1 VAQALLDNPTSSE
14 DSVDVTPARAA
25 WVGLAL
31 LTLINLFNYLDRY
44 VVPAIGESLKHSVI
58 APTDEQFGFLASGFI
73 IVYMIAAPFIGAFAD
88 RGSRPRILA
97 LGVGIWSLATAAGGL
112 ASSYGSLLASRAAVG
127 IGEAAYGTIAP
138 ALLADYFPERLRGR
152 VFAIFFAATPV
163 GSALGYVVGGLVDKH
178 YGWRRAFYVAGLPGL
193 LLAFLALALFEPRMS
208 ARAARRDGDSVP
220 SGDPNA
226 PSKRASRAEPSG
238 FGRYAA
244 LSKMR
249 LYRLTI
255 LGYAAYTFA
264 LGGIAIWMPTF
275 LERVRGLP
283 RDQAT
288 VRLGAVLVITGFVG
302 TVAGGWLGDYLLRR
316 TARAYLWVSGVAT
329 LAAAPAAYLALT
341 LTEPAGYWTALVI
354 AELLVF
360 ACTGPVNSAVVS
372 EVPAGM
378 RASAMAMCIF
388 TIHILGDVPSP
399 PIIGAIS
406 DARSLQLAVMV
417 IPLAVLAGGVIW
429 CWAAWS
435 GRAPSPAPTVQS
447 GGMMG

>member
-1 VAQALLDNPTSSE
+1 VAQALLESPTSSA
-14 DSVDVTPARAA
+14 DGAVVTPTRAA
-25 WVGLAL
+25 WTGLAL
-31 LTLINLFNYLDRY
+31 LTLINQVNNLDRY
-44 VVPAIGESLKHSVI
+44 VVPAIGESLKHSEI
-58 APTDEQFGFLASGFI
+58 RPTDEQFGFLASGFI

-88 RGSRPRILA
+88 RASRPRILA
-97 LGVGIWSLATAAGGL
+97 LGVGVWSLATAAGGL
-112 ASSYGSLLASRAAVG
+112 ATTYGSLLASRAAVG
-127 IGEAAYGTIAP
+127 VGEAAYGTIAP
-138 ALLADYFPERLRGR
+138 ALIADYFPERLRGR

-178 YGWRRAFYVAGLPGL
+178 YGWRHAFYVAGLPGL
-193 LLAFLALALFEPRMS
+193 LLALLALRLYEPRS
-208 ARAARRDGDSVP
+208 HTNTGSPGNGSSDDAGARD
-220 SGDPNA
+220 
-226 PSKRASRAEPSG
+226 ASRKFSG
-238 FGRYAA
+238 IGRYVERA
-244 LSKMR
+244 KNR

-288 VRLGAVLVITGFVG
+288 VRLGAILVVTGFVG
-302 TVAGGWLGDYLLRR
+302 TFIGGWLGDYLLRR
-316 TARAYLWVSGVAT
+316 TPRAYLWVSGVAT
-329 LAAAPAAYLALT
+329 LLAAPAAWLALT
-341 LTEPAGYWTALVI
+341 LTNPAGYWTALVI

-378 RASAMAMCIF
+378 RASAMALCIF

-406 DARSLQLAVMV
+406 DARSLQLAVML
-417 IPLAVLAGGVIW
+417 IPAAVLVGGMIW

-435 GRAPSPAPTVQS
+435 TRSPAVQPTVER
-447 GGMMG
+447 GGKLA

>member
-1 VAQALLDNPTSSE
+1 VAQALLESPASCADGTF
-14 DSVDVTPARAA
+14 VTPTRAA
-25 WVGLAL
+25 WTGLAL

-44 VVPAIGESLKHSVI
+44 VVPAIGESLKHSEI
-58 APTDEQFGFLASGFI
+58 RPTDEQFGFLASGFI

-97 LGVGIWSLATAAGGL
+97 LGVGLWSLATAAGGL
-112 ASSYGSLLASRAAVG
+112 AASYGSLLASRAAVG

-178 YGWRRAFYVAGLPGL
+178 YGWRHAFYVAGLPGL
-193 LLAFLALALFEPRMS
+193 LLAFLALRLYEPRGRS
-208 ARAARRDGDSVP
+208 REEGTRDG
-220 SGDPNA
+220 SGEGGAGDY
-226 PSKRASRAEPSG
+226 SGRLSG
-238 FGRYAA
+238 FGRYVELA
-244 LSKMR
+244 KNR

-283 RDQAT
+283 RDVAT
-288 VRLGAVLVITGFVG
+288 VRLGTILVITGFVG
-302 TVAGGWLGDYLLRR
+302 TFIGGWLGDYLLRR
-316 TARAYLWVSGVAT
+316 TPRAYLWVSGVAT
-329 LAAAPAAYLALT
+329 LLAAPAAWLALT
-341 LTEPAGYWTALVI
+341 LENPAGYWTALVI

-372 EVPAGM
+372 EVPVGM
-378 RASAMAMCIF
+378 RASAMALCIF

-399 PIIGAIS
+399 PLIGAIS
-406 DARSLQLAVMV
+406 DARTLQLAVML
-417 IPLAVLAGGVIW
+417 IPAAVFVGGVIW

-435 GRAPSPAPTVQS
+435 GRPASVQPSVVK
-447 GGMMG
+447 GG

>member
-1 VAQALLDNPTSSE
+1 VAEALLESPTSSANGT
-14 DSVDVTPARAA
+14 VVTPTRAA
-25 WVGLAL
+25 WTGLAL

-44 VVPAIGESLKHSVI
+44 VVPAIGESLKHSEI
-58 APTDEQFGFLASGFI
+58 NPTDEQFGFLASGFI
-73 IVYMIAAPFIGAFAD
+73 IVYMIAAPFIGAYAD

-97 LGVGIWSLATAAGGL
+97 LGVGVWSLATAAGGL
-112 ASSYGSLLASRAAVG
+112 AASYGSLLASRAAVG

-138 ALLADYFPERLRGR
+138 ALIADYFPERLRGR

-178 YGWRRAFYVAGLPGL
+178 YGWRHAFYVAGLPGL
-193 LLAFLALALFEPRMS
+193 LLAFLALSLYEPRS
-208 ARAARRDGDSVP
+208 RRRANIAPDAASNTREGEAGERLGGIRRYIELGK
-220 SGDPNA
+220 N
-226 PSKRASRAEPSG
+226 
-238 FGRYAA
+238 
-244 LSKMR
+244 R

-283 RDQAT
+283 RDVAT
-288 VRLGAVLVITGFVG
+288 VRLGAILVITGFVG
-302 TVAGGWLGDYLLRR
+302 TFVGGWLGDYLLRR
-316 TARAYLWVSGVAT
+316 TRRAYLWVSGVAT
-329 LAAAPAAYLALT
+329 LLAAPAAWLALT
-341 LTEPAGYWTALVI
+341 LAEPAGYWTALVI

-399 PIIGAIS
+399 PLIGAIS
-406 DARSLQLAVMV
+406 DARSLELAVML
-417 IPLAVLAGGVIW
+417 IPAAVLVGGAIW

-435 GRAPSPAPTVQS
+435 GRSVVTEAGIAR
-447 GGMMG
+447 GG

>member
-1 VAQALLDNPTSSE
+1 VAQALIDTPSSY
-14 DSVDVTPARAA
+14 DYGYIATPARAA
-25 WVGLAL
+25 WIGLAL

-44 VVPAIGESLKHSVI
+44 VVPAIGESLKHSEI
-58 APTDEQFGFLASGFI
+58 RPTDEQFGFLASGFI

-88 RGSRPRILA
+88 RGPRPRILA
-97 LGVGIWSLATAAGGL
+97 LGVGVWSLATAAGGL

-178 YGWRRAFYVAGLPGL
+178 YGWRHAFYVAGLPGL
-193 LLAFLALALFEPRMS
+193 LLALLALGLFEPRVS
-208 ARAARRDGDSVP
+208 SGSRERVVDDERVKGASGYGASSGRAVA
-220 SGDPNA
+220 
-226 PSKRASRAEPSG
+226 SG
-238 FGRYAA
+238 FGSYVA
-244 LSKMR
+244 LAKNR

-302 TVAGGWLGDYLLRR
+302 TFMGGWLGDYLLRR
-316 TARAYLWVSGVAT
+316 TSRAYLWVAGVAT

-341 LTEPAGYWTALVI
+341 IAEPAGYWTALVI

-360 ACTGPVNSAVVS
+360 ACTGPVNSAVVG

-406 DARSLQLAVMV
+406 DVRDLQLAVML
-417 IPLAVLAGGVIW
+417 IPAAVLVGGAIW
-429 CWAAWS
+429 TWAAWS
-435 GRAPSPAPTVQS
+435 RKPALERRLDEV
-447 GGMMG
+447 GGQMS

>member
-1 VAQALLDNPTSSE
+1 MAEALLDSPTSSA
-14 DSVDVTPARAA
+14 DGTVVTPTRAA
-25 WVGLAL
+25 WTGLAL

-44 VVPAIGESLKHSVI
+44 VVPAIGESLKHSEI
-58 APTDEQFGFLASGFI
+58 RPTDEQFGFLASGFI
-73 IVYMIAAPFIGAFAD
+73 IVYMVAAPFIGAFAD

-97 LGVGIWSLATAAGGL
+97 LGVGLWSIATAAGGL
-112 ASSYGSLLASRAAVG
+112 AASYGSLLASRAAVG
-127 IGEAAYGTIAP
+127 IGEAAYATIAP

-178 YGWRRAFYVAGLPGL
+178 YGWRHAFYVAGLPGL
-193 LLAFLALALFEPRMS
+193 LLAFLALSLYEPRSRRRAGAAPES
-208 ARAARRDGDSVP
+208 AGDAGASD
-220 SGDPNA
+220 SGR
-226 PSKRASRAEPSG
+226 KLSG
-238 FGRYAA
+238 IGRYVELA
-244 LSKMR
+244 KNRM
-249 LYRLTI
+249 YRLTI

-283 RDQAT
+283 RDVAT

-302 TVAGGWLGDYLLRR
+302 TFIGGWLGDYLLRR
-316 TARAYLWVSGVAT
+316 TPRAYLWVSGVAT
-329 LAAAPAAYLALT
+329 LLAAPAAWLALT
-341 LTEPAGYWTALVI
+341 LENPAGYWTALVI

-378 RASAMAMCIF
+378 RASAMALCIF

-399 PIIGAIS
+399 PLIGAIS
-406 DARSLQLAVMV
+406 DARSLQLAVML
-417 IPLAVLAGGVIW
+417 IPAAVLVGGVIW

-435 GRAPSPAPTVQS
+435 GSSASVQPSVAK
-447 GGMMG
+447 GG

>member
-1 VAQALLDNPTSSE
+1 MAQLLVESPDSSA
-14 DSVDVTPARAA
+14 DGTVVTPTRAA
-25 WVGLAL
+25 WTGLAL
-31 LTLINLFNYLDRY
+31 LTLMNLFNYLDRF
-44 VVPAIGESLKHSVI
+44 VVPAIGESLKHSELR
-58 APTDEQFGFLASGFI
+58 PTDEQFGFLASGFI
-73 IVYMIAAPFIGAFAD
+73 IVYMLAAPFIGSFAD

-97 LGVGIWSLATAAGGL
+97 LGVGVWSLATAAGGL
-112 ASSYGSLLASRAAVG
+112 AASYGALLASRAAVG

-178 YGWRRAFYVAGLPGL
+178 YGWRHAFYVAGLPGL
-193 LLAFLALALFEPRMS
+193 LLALLALTLYEPRALARGRGGAAES
-208 ARAARRDGDSVP
+208 GDARAQRDDGARI
-220 SGDPNA
+220 SGIA
-226 PSKRASRAEPSG
+226 
-238 FGRYAA
+238 RYVELA
-244 LSKMR
+244 KNR

-283 RDQAT
+283 REVAT
-288 VRLGAVLVITGFVG
+288 VRLGAILVVTGFIG
-302 TVAGGWLGDYLLRR
+302 TFIGGWVGDYLLRHTR
-316 TARAYLWVSGVAT
+316 RAYLWVAGVAT
-329 LAAAPAAYLALT
+329 LAAAPVAWLALT
-341 LTEPAGYWTALVI
+341 LEHPAGYWSALVV

-360 ACTGPVNSAVVS
+360 ACTGPVNSAVVG

-378 RASAMAMCIF
+378 RASAMALCIF

-399 PIIGAIS
+399 PLIGAIS
-406 DARSLQLAVMV
+406 DARDLQLAVMV
-417 IPLAVLAGGVIW
+417 IPAAVLVGGLIW

-435 GRAPSPAPTVQS
+435 RDSQEVVGAVEP
-447 GGMMG
+447 GGQLA

>member
-1 VAQALLDNPTSSE
+1 VAEALLESPTSSG
-14 DSVDVTPARAA
+14 DGSVVTPTRAA
-25 WVGLAL
+25 WTGLAL

-44 VVPAIGESLKHSVI
+44 VVAAIGESLKHSVI
-58 APTDEQFGFLASGFI
+58 RPTDEQFGFLWSGFI

-97 LGVGIWSLATAAGGL
+97 FGVGVWSVATAAGGL
-112 ASSYGSLLASRAAVG
+112 ASSYGSLFASRAAVG

-178 YGWRRAFYVAGLPGL
+178 YGWRHAFYVAGLPGL
-193 LLAFLALALFEPRMS
+193 LLAFLALSLYEPRARS
-208 ARAARRDGDSVP
+208 RERAAGGAPRDAGATDTGREL
-220 SGDPNA
+220 SGI
-226 PSKRASRAEPSG
+226 
-238 FGRYAA
+238 GRYVELA
-244 LSKMR
+244 KNR

-264 LGGIAIWMPTF
+264 LGGIAMWMPTF

-283 RDQAT
+283 RDVAT

-302 TVAGGWLGDYLLRR
+302 TFIGGWLGDYLLQR
-316 TARAYLWVSGVAT
+316 TSRAYLWVSGVAT
-329 LAAAPAAYLALT
+329 LLAVPAAWLALT
-341 LTEPAGYWTALVI
+341 LADPAGYWTALVI

-378 RASAMAMCIF
+378 RASAMALCIF

-399 PIIGAIS
+399 PLIGAIS
-406 DARSLQLAVMV
+406 DAHSLQLAVML
-417 IPLAVLAGGVIW
+417 IPAAIFVGGVIW

-435 GRAPSPAPTVQS
+435 GRSAPLQPNVER
-447 GGMMG
+447 GGKLA

>member
-1 VAQALLDNPTSSE
+1 MAQALLESPTSSA
-14 DSVDVTPARAA
+14 DGTVVTPTRAA
-25 WVGLAL
+25 WTGLAL

-44 VVPAIGESLKHSVI
+44 VVPAIGESLKHSEI
-58 APTDEQFGFLASGFI
+58 RPTDEQFGFLASGFI

-97 LGVGIWSLATAAGGL
+97 LGVGLWSIATAAGGL

-178 YGWRRAFYVAGLPGL
+178 YGWRHAFYVAGLPGL
-193 LLAFLALALFEPRMS
+193 LLAFLALSLYEPRRRS
-208 ARAARRDGDSVP
+208 REGAARESTRDTGATDS
-220 SGDPNA
+220 SG
-226 PSKRASRAEPSG
+226 KVSG
-238 FGRYAA
+238 IGRYVELARN
-244 LSKMR
+244 R

-283 RDQAT
+283 RDVAT
-288 VRLGAVLVITGFVG
+288 VRLGAILVITGFVG
-302 TVAGGWLGDYLLRR
+302 TFIGGWVGDYLLRR
-316 TARAYLWVSGVAT
+316 TPRAYLWVSGVAT
-329 LAAAPAAYLALT
+329 LAAAPAAWLALT
-341 LTEPAGYWTALVI
+341 LADPAGYWTALVI

-378 RASAMAMCIF
+378 RASAMALCIF

-399 PIIGAIS
+399 PLIGAIS
-406 DARSLQLAVMV
+406 DARSLQLAVML
-417 IPLAVLAGGVIW
+417 IPAAVLVGGVIW

-435 GRAPSPAPTVQS
+435 GRAAQIGPTIES
-447 GGMMG
+447 GG

>member
-1 VAQALLDNPTSSE
+1 MAQALLESPTSSA
-14 DSVDVTPARAA
+14 DGTVVTPTRAA
-25 WVGLAL
+25 WTGLAL

-44 VVPAIGESLKHSVI
+44 VVPAIGESLKHSEI
-58 APTDEQFGFLASGFI
+58 RPTDEQFGFLASGFI

-97 LGVGIWSLATAAGGL
+97 LGVGIWSVATAAGGL

-152 VFAIFFAATPV
+152 VFAIFFAATPI

-178 YGWRRAFYVAGLPGL
+178 YGWRHAFFVAGVPGL
-193 LLAFLALALFEPRMS
+193 LLALLALWLYEPR
-208 ARAARRDGDSVP
+208 RG
-220 SGDPNA
+220 SGDGA
-226 PSKRASRAEPSG
+226 PAGSG
-238 FGRYAA
+238 TLGGGDRDSEVRLSGIGRYVA
-244 LSKMR
+244 LAKNR

-288 VRLGAVLVITGFVG
+288 VRLGAILVITGFVG
-302 TVAGGWLGDYLLRR
+302 TFIGGWVGDYLLRR
-316 TARAYLWVSGVAT
+316 TSRAYLWVSGVAT
-329 LAAAPAAYLALT
+329 VAAAPAAWLALT
-341 LTEPAGYWTALVI
+341 LVDPAGYWTALVI

-378 RASAMAMCIF
+378 RASAMALCIF
-388 TIHILGDVPSP
+388 TIHVLGDVPSP
-399 PIIGAIS
+399 PLIGAIS
-406 DARSLQLAVMV
+406 DVDGLQRAVML
-417 IPLAVLAGGVIW
+417 IPAAVLVGGVIW

-435 GRAPSPAPTVQS
+435 GHPGSARQTVER
-447 GGMMG
+447 GGKMA